1 MNVFLILLL
10 IAIIYGT
17 GAIIVLAYRRRQFK
31 SGRQVVVDPNYLQ
44 RAERGTTVP
53 QMFSFILT
61 LILLTIVCILSAVML
76 LSYLESIGS
85 LGQLDDLSG
94 LASLI
99 SIFSLFA
106 LIPLTPLTIAVN
118 CFWIY
123 SNRILYGESKSTSN
137 LVKIQRVTAWIAWII
152 YLIGG
157 WIAVISY
164 LISQLQVTASFNDLG
179 IY

>member
-1 MNVFLILLL
+1 MSVFLLLL
-10 IAIIYGT
+10 LVAVIYGT
-17 GAIIVLAYRRRQFK
+17 GAIIVLGYRRRQFK
-31 SGRQVVVDPNYLQ
+31 SGRQTIVEPTYLQ

-61 LILLTIVCILSAVML
+61 LILLAIVCILLAGL
-76 LSYLESIGS
+76 LFSFLASMDY

-94 LASLI
+94 LVAFLG
-99 SIFSLFA
+99 FGSLFV

-123 SNRILYGESKSTSN
+123 SNRIAYGEAKSTSN
-137 LVKIQRVTAWIAWII
+137 LVKIQRVTAWIAWIV
-152 YLIGG
+152 YLIFG
-157 WIAVISY
+157 WIVVVSY
-164 LISQLQVTASFNDLG
+164 LVSQLQVTSSFNDLG